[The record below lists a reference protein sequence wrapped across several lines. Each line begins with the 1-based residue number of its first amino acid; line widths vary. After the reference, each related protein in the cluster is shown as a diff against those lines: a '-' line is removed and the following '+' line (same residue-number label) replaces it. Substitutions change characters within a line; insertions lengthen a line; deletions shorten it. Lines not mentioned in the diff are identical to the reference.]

1 MKAKFDKI
9 DKLLFLLVFI
19 LKVSG
24 SLVELLIPIFISQG
38 FDTYISD
45 GITNKTITLIIVVL
59 LSIIVAFI
67 LNYLGNYLAS
77 LNANRIVRRR
87 KLEFVKMINKLDNYT
102 FSNLDKNDLITT
114 LNLDFN
120 NYYLFLQN
128 LQRLGIRCPVLLLGS
143 LSLCIYYSIKI
154 TMPLLISIPLVV
166 SIILI
171 FSAIGVRLS
180 KKIQND
186 YTKININT
194 RESYYGAKQIRI
206 YDNSNEEKIK
216 FNKKNKQLFNDS
228 YKSII
233 LSNLSNLL
241 TSAILNL
248 VFVIILYLSAKSINV
263 DITIGNYLSF
273 ISLYAI
279 ISHASLSM
287 SKLVIIVSRG
297 ISANERINSYKLNS
311 DIKIIDDYRSDNFIE
326 LKDVS
331 FKYKDQKEFSFNNI
345 NLNIKNKTNI
355 EIVGPIASGKTT
367 LIKIL
372 SGLYKIDSGHVV
384 LDNKNIM
391 EYKNNDLGFSWQ
403 DDYLFENTILYNIT
417 LNRSYTKEEL
427 DLAINSSMADI
438 FINEKEKGLNEIIGG
453 VQKRVSTG
461 EKNRILLARAL
472 LKSPKILFLDNL
484 FGSLDYITENEIL
497 NRIKNNYKDIIII
510 SANQKILNN
519 DDYFIILDDYG
530 NINSGTYD
538 DLKNNSFFKEL
549 ILEREE

>member
-1 MKAKFDKI
+1 MKAKFDKV

-67 LNYLGNYLAS
+67 LNYSGNYLAS

-216 FNKKNKQLFNDS
+216 FNKKNKELFNDS

-311 DIKIIDDYRSDNFIE
+311 DTKIIDDYRSDNFIE

-331 FKYKDQKEFSFNNI
+331 FKYKNQEKFSFNNI

>member
-1 MKAKFDKI
+1 MKAKFDKV

-67 LNYLGNYLAS
+67 LNYSGNYLAS

-216 FNKKNKQLFNDS
+216 FNKKNKELFNDS

-241 TSAILNL
+241 TSAFLNL

-297 ISANERINSYKLNS
+297 ISANERINSYKLKSNT
-311 DIKIIDDYRSDNFIE
+311 KTIDDYRSDNFIE

-331 FKYKDQKEFSFNNI
+331 FKYKNQEKFSFNNI

-497 NRIKNNYKDIIII
+497 NRIKKNYKDIIII

>member
-1 MKAKFDKI
+1 MKAKFDKV

-67 LNYLGNYLAS
+67 LNYSGNYLAS

-216 FNKKNKQLFNDS
+216 FNKKNKELFNDS

-297 ISANERINSYKLNS
+297 ISANERINSYILNS
-311 DIKIIDDYRSDNFIE
+311 DTKIIDDYRSDNFIE

-331 FKYKDQKEFSFNNI
+331 FKYKNQQEFSFNNI

-384 LDNKNIM
+384 LGNKNIM

>member
-1 MKAKFDKI
+1 MKAKFDKV

-67 LNYLGNYLAS
+67 LNYSGNYLAS

-216 FNKKNKQLFNDS
+216 FNKKNKELFNDS

-297 ISANERINSYKLNS
+297 ISANERINSYKFNS
-311 DIKIIDDYRSDNFIE
+311 NTKIIDDYRSDNFIE

-331 FKYKDQKEFSFNNI
+331 FKYKNQEKFSFNNI

>member
-1 MKAKFDKI
+1 MKAKFDKV

-45 GITNKTITLIIVVL
+45 GITNKTIILIIVVL

-67 LNYLGNYLAS
+67 LNYSGNYLAS

-311 DIKIIDDYRSDNFIE
+311 NTKIIDDYRSDNFIE

-331 FKYKDQKEFSFNNI
+331 FKYKNQQEFSFNNI

-497 NRIKNNYKDIIII
+497 NRIKKNYKDIIII

>member
-186 YTKININT
+186 YTKININS

-311 DIKIIDDYRSDNFIE
+311 DTKIIDDYRSDNFIE

-331 FKYKDQKEFSFNNI
+331 FKYKNQQEFSFNNI